1 MNNQFRIYY
10 YYYYCLPIA
19 PSQHVLS
26 HKEHSNEE
34 IDKNIRIIQNA
45 VRMWMNRKKFERMLK
60 YYNYLKQITCNKE
73 NHFKNIIN
81 TKQQQTITN
90 LQYPTKARD
99 FEALYSAIHNY
110 YKNIKNDKK
119 SKTSKS
125 LRVENK
131 EQLRNKFECLKQ
143 ITKYRNQANEI
154 AKEKKI
160 FRQLNEIS
168 KPIIMTRSNGEKMYI
183 ETLETNQAKQFMELF
198 VSLKR
203 NDLNK
208 IERIQLLE
216 KFIKTLECFKE
227 TDLTK
232 PIIKLLSRELTMLK
246 VIQLNDD
253 QLQILRKRIE
263 IGIQWILKQPEINP
277 AISRASYSKNFIKC
291 YKCKQL
297 KSLNKY
303 VVRSNL
309 SKMTTCKDCQHLYR
323 ITTNQID
330 LTPYEDMLKSIKA
343 IETQLCARR
352 SLVYILNTEDIYYLV
367 TIIWK
372 GKSAISECKDII
384 QLRLVRWHNKQDWS
398 PSNTILLTIEE
409 AYHHSKIHNI
419 NKYYSSTFINGVHL
433 KHMIAKKYFKDLT
446 KKTMECDRSIKR
458 QKYNYYK

>member
-10 YYYYCLPIA
+10 YFCWPIA
-19 PSQHVLS
+19 PRRHNIS
-26 HKEHSNEE
+26 HEQHSNEE
-34 IDKNIRIIQNA
+34 SDKNVRIIQNV
-45 VRMWMNRKKFERMLK
+45 VRMWMTRKKFERMLK
-60 YYNYLKQITCNKE
+60 YYNYLKQITCNEKE
-73 NHFKNIIN
+73 NLKNIIN
-81 TKQQQTITN
+81 TKQQQNITN

-99 FEALYSAIHNY
+99 FEALYSAIHNH
-110 YKNIKNDKK
+110 YKNIKNNKK
-119 SKTSKS
+119 SKTPKS
-125 LRVENK
+125 IKIENK
-131 EQLRNKFECLKQ
+131 EHLRNQFECLKQ

-154 AKEKKI
+154 AKEKRI

-168 KPIIMTRSNGEKMYI
+168 KPVIMTRSNGEKMYI
-183 ETLETNQAKQFMELF
+183 KTLETNKAKQYMELF

-208 IERIQLLE
+208 IERIELLE
-216 KFIKTLECFKE
+216 KFIKILECFKE

-277 AISRASYSKNFIKC
+277 AISRISNSTHFITC

-297 KSLNKY
+297 KSLNRF
-303 VVRSNL
+303 VIRSSL
-309 SKMTTCKDCQHLYR
+309 SEMTTCKDCKHLRR

-330 LTPYEDMLKSIKA
+330 LTPHEDMLKNIKTT
-343 IETQLCARR
+343 ETQLCARR
-352 SLVYILNTEDIYYLV
+352 SLVYILNKEDIYYLV

-384 QLRLVRWHNKQDWS
+384 QLILVRWDNKQDWS

-419 NKYYSSTFINGVHL
+419 NKYYSSTFINDVRL
-433 KHMIAKKYFKDLT
+433 KHMIAKKYFKNLT
-446 KKTMECDRSIKR
+446 KKTMECDRTIKR

>member
-10 YYYYCLPIA
+10 YFCWPVA
-19 PSQHVLS
+19 PRQHIIS
-26 HKEHSNEE
+26 HKQHSNEE
-34 IDKNIRIIQNA
+34 SNKNVRIIQNA
-45 VRMWMNRKKFERMLK
+45 VRMWMTRKKFERMLK
-60 YYNYLKQITCNKE
+60 YYNYLKQITCNEEE
-73 NHFKNIIN
+73 NIKNIIN
-81 TKQQQTITN
+81 IKQQQNITN

-99 FEALYSAIHNY
+99 FEALYSAIHNH
-110 YKNIKNDKK
+110 YKNIKHNKK
-119 SKTSKS
+119 SKTPKS
-125 LRVENK
+125 IRIENQ
-131 EQLRNKFECLKQ
+131 EHLRNKFECLKQ

-154 AKEKKI
+154 AKEKRI

-168 KPIIMTRSNGEKMYI
+168 KPVIMTRSNGEKMYI

-208 IERIQLLE
+208 IARIQLLE

-277 AISRASYSKNFIKC
+277 AILRTSNSTHFITC

-297 KSLNKY
+297 KSLNRF
-303 VVRSNL
+303 VVRSSL
-309 SKMTTCKDCQHLYR
+309 SEMTTCKDCKHLCR

-330 LTPYEDMLKSIKA
+330 LTPYEDMLKNIKVTEA
-343 IETQLCARR
+343 QLCARR

-372 GKSAISECKDII
+372 GKSAISECKDTI
-384 QLRLVRWHNKQDWS
+384 QLRLVRWYNKQDWS

-419 NKYYSSTFINGVHL
+419 NKYYSSTCINDVRL

-446 KKTMECDRSIKR
+446 KKTMECDRTIKR